1 VPLAPRSLVPAHHL
15 QSRAAQP
22 PDAAAD
28 QPYYGGGS
36 PHHGG
41 GSPHQYPSSPSRW
54 PNPAAP
60 HSPHSPHAAAAA
72 AAAAAYAAAA
82 YQPGAPTHV
91 PHYGSAPP
99 PPTHVPLAPQP
110 AYAPPP
116 GYSLVPNHAL
126 HGSPTRAAAQSGGPL
141 PAAATAAHWGR
152 VTGAIAAANT
162 SYASYQ
168 AAATPSADGAPP
180 PRPGQPQQSTD
191 TLRAHAAVRTS
202 P

>member
-1 VPLAPRSLVPAHHL
+1 VPAHHL

-141 PAAATAAHWGR
+141 PAAASAAHWGR

>member
-1 VPLAPRSLVPAHHL
+1 MPAHHL

-28 QPYYGGGS
+28 QPYYAGGGGS
-36 PHHGG
+36 PHHY
-41 GSPHQYPSSPSRW
+41 PHHPSSPGRW
-54 PNPAAP
+54 PNPAADP
-60 HSPHSPHAAAAA
+60 AAHHSPHSPHAAAAA
-72 AAAAAYAAAA
+72 AAAYAYAAAA
-82 YQPGAPTHV
+82 YQPRAASHV

-116 GYSLVPNHAL
+116 GYSLVPTHAL

-191 TLRAHAAVRTS
+191 TLRAHAAVWTS